1 MSVLASGRNLLG
13 FVLTVWCKLEW
24 TKFMFI
30 SNKWRI
36 WNLIP
41 RGYEYVGVR
50 SISAFLVYYV
60 LQSRELHQKNNKIP
74 VHLYIISYVFQ

>member
-1 MSVLASGRNLLG
+1 
-13 FVLTVWCKLEW
+13 
-24 TKFMFI
+24 MFI

-60 LQSRELHQKNNKIP
+60 LQSRELHQKNKTKFRCIYILFHMFFNK
-74 VHLYIISYVFQ
+74 LLSLANE